1 MAEDKKTRLELEEQ
15 KKIANE
21 VREAFDAK
29 SSKLRK
35 SYSADAQKL
44 LDEIEKY
51 NGNVTESMIGKRLE
65 TFLKNEKN
73 IPSEFFKKELKHL
86 PGWVPDHLLEDF
98 YTSIDSIIKWQ
109 TSQYYYRRTMR
120 TKRYGAFLDRYF
132 RIMNEYHSMGIYG
145 CDIASLY
152 KEKLPQD
159 ILCYYRDGNSNGYRI
174 VSEYWIQAELDRGNA
189 ELEEVLMDI
198 MFGESAQARL
208 TTNILR
214 GIYMSSST
222 RLHEAVGK
230 LLIAAKLQEGL
241 RQAIC
246 ENMDYGT
253 AGAFMTL
260 FRVIKENDLLRF
272 SSVMRAVATW
282 TGLVADEESKLDH
295 IQKKQLLLIDT
306 YLNDENARREALSG
320 EDAMQ
325 IYLALWSYGFF
336 DVDEACHVMNK
347 LALDGS
353 RHQRLVFGTYIR
365 AMSLGKVYT
374 HSVAKEFIKRFP
386 DEMDTM
392 AVIMPSFMS
401 DYQPYMNSLIYK
413 DGRSYNNELKKMTF
427 AEVDKYFDNR
437 KECQEMYDILMGIL
451 ERMPKKRLEFDPCV
465 FPWNAEYLDRS
476 AIIMRLAVCASALK
490 DEDKITHIAEMVP
503 EIDSARYSRD
513 ALLLL
518 LVREPAND
526 RQRAILV
533 EAVADKETY
542 TRNKAAMIVKD
553 MKFLPENYVQLENML
568 KYKKSDIRE
577 TVLSILYKLDGD
589 DMDDLIGRLLADSK
603 EEKRTA
609 GLDLLLQLKND
620 ENRQELFKKCV
631 CRLDD
636 ISTKVSTKEEIL
648 IKEIKD
654 SGADRAGAAEGYG
667 LYDVNVDYEPVFDK
681 SYLAECL
688 ELYKK
693 YFPESGIANGDL
705 CKTAKSES
713 AFAKLKSKILPKKKA
728 EESDSEV
735 INILRKLDAFVDEYK
750 NYEYE
755 MADGEIG
762 LLGEMGGI
770 VYWNRDK
777 VACEELW
784 IEFYEKNIQT
794 PYMCMQLHMYLNGY
808 NSDKK
813 DFKKYCESFILDMF
827 GNIYR
832 EEVPT
837 FGYLAIARSVIG
849 FLYRRYVTDSDK
861 RRLAVVA
868 ADYLLGRSD
877 ELIYTFGGNKGGSS
891 ISGDDSKVYHRSVL
905 TNEQIMIITRWLAI
919 DGDSDIL
926 DVKENSDKARQNEED
941 FRHLF
946 PYNYA
951 LAKCHNF
958 NIPSDVVNDRD
969 SYYWVHTGSVMSVP
983 SLLNYIAAYSRGI
996 ISRDYMYKMAFEGN
1010 VLNRNLKCVSDVM
1023 RFITERNRK
1032 VQTRGYEWGFPE
1044 HDRLK
1049 SVRVILLHS
1058 PEGEFSETD
1067 SIRLDIAKK
1076 LYTDMSELVLAAEL
1090 TRGDTE
1096 TEFSQHIYGLTRV
1109 YGAEYFVRILAAL
1122 GKETLERS
1130 TYFNTGYYYNRQK
1143 VSKKNSM
1150 SHLLQACMPDAN
1162 DSAETLKAYLTGT
1175 DISDARLIEA
1185 AMYSPEWID
1194 IVGEYLGWD
1203 GFTAGCY
1210 YFMAHMNESFD
1221 DKRKAMIAR
1230 FTPLEVDELNDGA
1243 FDRTWFTE
1251 VYDRLGDKRFQ
1262 LIYKAAKYISDG
1274 AKHTRARKY
1283 ADAALGKYDET
1294 ELIAEIEAKR
1304 NKDLLMAVGI
1314 LPIENEEQ
1322 IKDRYM
1328 FLQKFKKESKQFGAQ
1343 RRASEA
1349 AAVSIAMRNMA
1360 INAGY
1365 QDVTRL
1371 TLRMESLMAQ
1381 DMAEYFKPHEVGEVT
1396 VWLEMED
1403 GGKCAVICEK
1413 NGKQLKSVPAKIKKD
1428 EYVLALMDAKKQ
1440 MAEQSRR
1447 TKAMLEDA
1455 MESQEEYTWA
1465 EIRGMLENPVI
1476 HDMVAALVFKVAEP
1490 DGVKA
1495 ELDNT
1500 ADSIMSGAN
1509 ELDDSKN
1516 VVLGFAAEDGFN
1528 TFVATSIGD
1537 ADIADT
1543 VSKSTENN
1551 STEKTGLN
1559 LMNLSDDTKLTVAH
1573 PFHMYMVGKWHDIQ
1587 KYVFDNKIVQPFKQ
1601 VFRELYVKTEEEMNM
1616 EHSLRYAGNQIQPKK
1631 TLGCLRSRHWVA
1643 DIEDGLQKVYYKEN
1657 IVAQIY
1663 ALADWFSPADIE
1675 SPTLEWVVFSDR
1687 KTGKNMRIKDIPDI
1701 IFSEVM
1707 RDVDMAVSV
1716 AHAGGVDPETSHS
1729 TVEMRKAIAEF
1740 TMPLFRL
1747 TNVTFTKNHA
1757 VIEGKRANYTV
1768 HLGSGVVHQEAGPM
1782 INVLPVHSQRRG
1794 RIFLPFVDDDP
1805 KTSEV
1810 LTKILFFAEDNK
1822 IKDPY
1827 ILSQIEA

>member
-1 MAEDKKTRLELEEQ
+1 M
-15 KKIANE
+15 
-21 VREAFDAK
+21 
-29 SSKLRK
+29 
-35 SYSADAQKL
+35 
-44 LDEIEKY
+44 DE
-51 NGNVTESMIGKRLE
+51 
-65 TFLKNEKN
+65 
-73 IPSEFFKKELKHL
+73 H
-86 PGWVPDHLLEDF
+86 
-98 YTSIDSIIKWQ
+98 
-109 TSQYYYRRTMR
+109 
-120 TKRYGAFLDRYF
+120 
-132 RIMNEYHSMGIYG
+132 
-145 CDIASLY
+145 
-152 KEKLPQD
+152 
-159 ILCYYRDGNSNGYRI
+159 
-174 VSEYWIQAELDRGNA
+174 
-189 ELEEVLMDI
+189 
-198 MFGESAQARL
+198 
-208 TTNILR
+208 
-214 GIYMSSST
+214 
-222 RLHEAVGK
+222 
-230 LLIAAKLQEGL
+230 
-241 RQAIC
+241 
-246 ENMDYGT
+246 
-253 AGAFMTL
+253 
-260 FRVIKENDLLRF
+260 
-272 SSVMRAVATW
+272 
-282 TGLVADEESKLDH
+282 
-295 IQKKQLLLIDT
+295 
-306 YLNDENARREALSG
+306 
-320 EDAMQ
+320 
-325 IYLALWSYGFF
+325 
-336 DVDEACHVMNK
+336 
-347 LALDGS
+347 
-353 RHQRLVFGTYIR
+353 
-365 AMSLGKVYT
+365 
-374 HSVAKEFIKRFP
+374 
-386 DEMDTM
+386 
-392 AVIMPSFMS
+392 
-401 DYQPYMNSLIYK
+401 
-413 DGRSYNNELKKMTF
+413 
-427 AEVDKYFDNR
+427 
-437 KECQEMYDILMGIL
+437 
-451 ERMPKKRLEFDPCV
+451 
-465 FPWNAEYLDRS
+465 
-476 AIIMRLAVCASALK
+476 
-490 DEDKITHIAEMVP
+490 
-503 EIDSARYSRD
+503 
-513 ALLLL
+513 
-518 LVREPAND
+518 
-526 RQRAILV
+526 
-533 EAVADKETY
+533 
-542 TRNKAAMIVKD
+542 
-553 MKFLPENYVQLENML
+553 
-568 KYKKSDIRE
+568 
-577 TVLSILYKLDGD
+577 
-589 DMDDLIGRLLADSK
+589 
-603 EEKRTA
+603 
-609 GLDLLLQLKND
+609 
-620 ENRQELFKKCV
+620 
-631 CRLDD
+631 
-636 ISTKVSTKEEIL
+636 
-648 IKEIKD
+648 
-654 SGADRAGAAEGYG
+654 
-667 LYDVNVDYEPVFDK
+667 
-681 SYLAECL
+681 
-688 ELYKK
+688 
-693 YFPESGIANGDL
+693 
-705 CKTAKSES
+705 
-713 AFAKLKSKILPKKKA
+713 
-728 EESDSEV
+728 
-735 INILRKLDAFVDEYK
+735 K

-762 LLGEMGGI
+762 LLGEMGRI

-868 ADYLLGRSD
+868 ADYLLGRND
-877 ELIYTFGGNKGGSS
+877 ELIYTFGGKKGGSS
-891 ISGDDSKVYHRSVL
+891 ASGDESKVYHRSVL
-905 TNEQIMIITRWLAI
+905 TNEQIMIITNWLTI
-919 DGDSDIL
+919 NGDSNIL
-926 DVKENSDKARQNEED
+926 DVKEDSDEARQNEED

-1067 SIRLDIAKK
+1067 STRLDIAKK

-1150 SHLLQACMPDAN
+1150 SHLLQACVPDVN
-1162 DSAETLKAYLTGT
+1162 DNAETLKTYLAGT

-1230 FTPLEVDELNDGA
+1230 FTPLEVNELNDGA

-1251 VYDRLGDKRFQ
+1251 VYDKLGDKRFQ

-1283 ADAALGKYDET
+1283 ADAALGKYDEP

-1314 LPIENEEQ
+1314 LPIEDEEQ

-1328 FLQKFKKESKQFGAQ
+1328 FLQKFKKESRQFGAQ

-1349 AAVSIAMRNMA
+1349 AAVSTAMQNMA

-1381 DMAEYFKPHEVGEVT
+1381 DMAEYFKPHEDGEVT
-1396 VWLEMED
+1396 IWLEMED

-1465 EIRGMLENPVI
+1465 EIKGMLENPVI

-1490 DGVKA
+1490 DGVNA

-1516 VVLGFAAEDGFN
+1516 VVLGFAAEDGLNVF
-1528 TFVATSIGD
+1528 G
-1537 ADIADT
+1537 
-1543 VSKSTENN
+1543 EN
-1551 STEKTGLN
+1551 
-1559 LMNLSDDTKLTVAH
+1559 MNLSDDTKLTVAH
-1573 PFHMYMVGKWHDIQ
+1573 PFHMYTVGKWHDIQ

-1687 KTGKNMRIKDIPDI
+1687 KTGKEMRIKDIPDI

-1827 ILSQIEA
+1827 ILEQIER

>member
-1 MAEDKKTRLELEEQ
+1 
-15 KKIANE
+15 
-21 VREAFDAK
+21 
-29 SSKLRK
+29 
-35 SYSADAQKL
+35 
-44 LDEIEKY
+44 
-51 NGNVTESMIGKRLE
+51 
-65 TFLKNEKN
+65 
-73 IPSEFFKKELKHL
+73 
-86 PGWVPDHLLEDF
+86 
-98 YTSIDSIIKWQ
+98 
-109 TSQYYYRRTMR
+109 
-120 TKRYGAFLDRYF
+120 
-132 RIMNEYHSMGIYG
+132 
-145 CDIASLY
+145 
-152 KEKLPQD
+152 
-159 ILCYYRDGNSNGYRI
+159 
-174 VSEYWIQAELDRGNA
+174 
-189 ELEEVLMDI
+189 
-198 MFGESAQARL
+198 
-208 TTNILR
+208 
-214 GIYMSSST
+214 
-222 RLHEAVGK
+222 
-230 LLIAAKLQEGL
+230 
-241 RQAIC
+241 
-246 ENMDYGT
+246 
-253 AGAFMTL
+253 
-260 FRVIKENDLLRF
+260 
-272 SSVMRAVATW
+272 
-282 TGLVADEESKLDH
+282 
-295 IQKKQLLLIDT
+295 
-306 YLNDENARREALSG
+306 
-320 EDAMQ
+320 MQ

-336 DVDEACHVMNK
+336 DISEACTIMLD
-347 LALDGS
+347 LAMTGS
-353 RHQRLVFGTYIR
+353 RHQRMVFGTYIR
-365 AMSLGKVYT
+365 TVNLSKVYT
-374 HSVAKEFIKRFP
+374 GIVAKEFIKKFS
-386 DEMDTM
+386 DELDTM

-401 DYQPYMNSLIYK
+401 DYQTSMVRCIYE
-413 DGRSYNNELKKMTF
+413 DGKRYNGKIKKMEY
-427 AEVDKYFDNR
+427 AEIGKYFDSEE
-437 KECQEMYDILMGIL
+437 ECLQMYAILMGIL
-451 ERMPKKRLEFDPCV
+451 SGIPKKRLEIAPCV
-465 FPWNAEYLDRS
+465 FPWNVAYLDRS
-476 AIIMRLAVCASALK
+476 AIIMRLAMCACALR
-490 DEDKITHIAEMVP
+490 DEEKITEIAAMIP
-503 EIDSARYSRD
+503 EIDSSSYSRD
-513 ALLLL
+513 ILLLFL
-518 LVREPAND
+518 IREPAND
-526 RQRAILV
+526 RQRVILV
-533 EAVADKETY
+533 DAVADKETY
-542 TRNKAAMIVKD
+542 TRNSAAKLVKD
-553 MKFLPENYVQLENML
+553 MELSPENYVQLENML

-589 DMDDLIGRLLADSK
+589 DMDSLIGRLLADSK

-620 ENRQELFKKCV
+620 EIRQKLFKKCV
-631 CRLDD
+631 CRLDG

-654 SGADRAGAAEGYG
+654 SGADRAGADEGYG
-667 LYDVNVDYEPVFDK
+667 LYDVNADYEPVFDQD
-681 SYLAECL
+681 YLAECL
-688 ELYKK
+688 ELYRK
-693 YFPESGIANGDL
+693 YFPESGIANDNL
-705 CKTAKSES
+705 RKDAKNAG
-713 AFAKLKSKILPKKKA
+713 AFAKLKSKLLPKNKEA
-728 EESDSEV
+728 ELDSEV
-735 INILRKLDAFVDEYK
+735 INILRKFDAFVDEHK
-750 NYEYE
+750 NDEYE

-762 LLGEMGGI
+762 LLGEAG
-770 VYWNRDK
+770 RDIYVDHNK
-777 VACEELW
+777 VICEELW
-784 IEFYEKNIQT
+784 IDFYEKNIQT
-794 PYMCMQLHMYLNGY
+794 PYMCMQLYVYLNGY
-808 NSDKK
+808 NSDKQ
-813 DFKKYCESFILDMF
+813 DFKKYCESFMLDMF
-827 GNIYR
+827 GNLYL
-832 EEVPT
+832 EEGPT
-837 FGYLAIARSVIG
+837 FGYFATVRSVIG

-868 ADYLLGRSD
+868 ADYLLGRND

-891 ISGDDSKVYHRSVL
+891 ISGDDSKVYYRSVL

-926 DVKENSDKARQNEED
+926 DVKENSDEARQNEEN
-941 FRHLF
+941 FMHLF

-951 LAKCHNF
+951 LARCHDF
-958 NIPSDVVNDRD
+958 KIPSDVVNDRD
-969 SYYWVHTGSVMSVP
+969 SYYWVYMSDVMSVP
-983 SLLNYIAAYSRGI
+983 DLLNYIAAYSRGL
-996 ISRDYMYKMAFEGN
+996 ISKDYMYKMAFEGN
-1010 VLNRNLKCVSDVM
+1010 PLDKSLKCVSDVM

-1032 VQTRGYEWGFPE
+1032 VQTRGYEWGYTE
-1044 HDRLK
+1044 RERLR
-1049 SVRVILLHS
+1049 SVRQILLHS
-1058 PEGEFSETD
+1058 PEGESSETD
-1067 SIRLDIAKK
+1067 EKRLDIAKK

-1096 TEFSQHIYGLTRV
+1096 TEFSPYIYGLTRI
-1109 YGAEYFVRILAAL
+1109 YGAEYFVKILSAL
-1122 GKETLERS
+1122 GRETLERS
-1130 TYFNTGYYYNRQK
+1130 TYFNSGYYGGERQK
-1143 VSKKNSM
+1143 VSKKNSL
-1150 SHLLQACMPDAN
+1150 SHLLQSCMPDSN
-1162 DSAETLKAYLTGT
+1162 DSAETLKTYLAGT
-1175 DISDARLIEA
+1175 DISDSRLIEA
-1185 AMYSPEWID
+1185 AMYAPEWID
-1194 IVGEYLGWD
+1194 IVGEYLSWD

-1210 YFMAHMNESFD
+1210 YFIAHMNESFD
-1221 DKRKAMIAR
+1221 DKRRAMIAR
-1230 FTPLEVDELNDGA
+1230 FTPLEELELNNGA

-1251 VYDRLGDKRFQ
+1251 VYEKLGDKRFQ

-1283 ADAALGKYDET
+1283 ADAALGKYNES

-1349 AAVSIAMRNMA
+1349 AAVSTAMRNMA

-1371 TLRMESLMAQ
+1371 TLRMESLVVQGMT
-1381 DMAEYFKPHEVGEVT
+1381 EYFQPHEVGEVT

-1500 ADSIMSGAN
+1500 ADSIMSGTN

-1516 VVLGFAAEDGFN
+1516 VVLGFVAEDGLNVF
-1528 TFVATSIGD
+1528 G
-1537 ADIADT
+1537 
-1543 VSKSTENN
+1543 ENI
-1551 STEKTGLN
+1551 K
-1559 LMNLSDDTKLTVAH
+1559 LSDDTKLTVAH
-1573 PFHMYMVGKWHDIQ
+1573 PFHMYMAGKWHDIQ

-1827 ILSQIEA
+1827 ILGQIEA

>member
-1 MAEDKKTRLELEEQ
+1 
-15 KKIANE
+15 
-21 VREAFDAK
+21 
-29 SSKLRK
+29 
-35 SYSADAQKL
+35 
-44 LDEIEKY
+44 
-51 NGNVTESMIGKRLE
+51 
-65 TFLKNEKN
+65 
-73 IPSEFFKKELKHL
+73 
-86 PGWVPDHLLEDF
+86 
-98 YTSIDSIIKWQ
+98 
-109 TSQYYYRRTMR
+109 MR
-120 TKRYGAFLDRYF
+120 
-132 RIMNEYHSMGIYG
+132 
-145 CDIASLY
+145 
-152 KEKLPQD
+152 Q
-159 ILCYYRDGNSNGYRI
+159 
-174 VSEYWIQAELDRGNA
+174 
-189 ELEEVLMDI
+189 
-198 MFGESAQARL
+198 
-208 TTNILR
+208 
-214 GIYMSSST
+214 
-222 RLHEAVGK
+222 
-230 LLIAAKLQEGL
+230 
-241 RQAIC
+241 
-246 ENMDYGT
+246 
-253 AGAFMTL
+253 
-260 FRVIKENDLLRF
+260 
-272 SSVMRAVATW
+272 
-282 TGLVADEESKLDH
+282 
-295 IQKKQLLLIDT
+295 
-306 YLNDENARREALSG
+306 
-320 EDAMQ
+320 
-325 IYLALWSYGFF
+325 
-336 DVDEACHVMNK
+336 
-347 LALDGS
+347 
-353 RHQRLVFGTYIR
+353 
-365 AMSLGKVYT
+365 
-374 HSVAKEFIKRFP
+374 
-386 DEMDTM
+386 
-392 AVIMPSFMS
+392 
-401 DYQPYMNSLIYK
+401 
-413 DGRSYNNELKKMTF
+413 
-427 AEVDKYFDNR
+427 
-437 KECQEMYDILMGIL
+437 
-451 ERMPKKRLEFDPCV
+451 
-465 FPWNAEYLDRS
+465 
-476 AIIMRLAVCASALK
+476 
-490 DEDKITHIAEMVP
+490 
-503 EIDSARYSRD
+503 
-513 ALLLL
+513 
-518 LVREPAND
+518 
-526 RQRAILV
+526 
-533 EAVADKETY
+533 
-542 TRNKAAMIVKD
+542 
-553 MKFLPENYVQLENML
+553 
-568 KYKKSDIRE
+568 
-577 TVLSILYKLDGD
+577 
-589 DMDDLIGRLLADSK
+589 
-603 EEKRTA
+603 
-609 GLDLLLQLKND
+609 
-620 ENRQELFKKCV
+620 
-631 CRLDD
+631 
-636 ISTKVSTKEEIL
+636 
-648 IKEIKD
+648 
-654 SGADRAGAAEGYG
+654 
-667 LYDVNVDYEPVFDK
+667 
-681 SYLAECL
+681 
-688 ELYKK
+688 
-693 YFPESGIANGDL
+693 
-705 CKTAKSES
+705 
-713 AFAKLKSKILPKKKA
+713 
-728 EESDSEV
+728 
-735 INILRKLDAFVDEYK
+735 
-750 NYEYE
+750 
-755 MADGEIG
+755 
-762 LLGEMGGI
+762 
-770 VYWNRDK
+770 
-777 VACEELW
+777 
-784 IEFYEKNIQT
+784 
-794 PYMCMQLHMYLNGY
+794 
-808 NSDKK
+808 
-813 DFKKYCESFILDMF
+813 
-827 GNIYR
+827 
-832 EEVPT
+832 
-837 FGYLAIARSVIG
+837 
-849 FLYRRYVTDSDK
+849 
-861 RRLAVVA
+861 
-868 ADYLLGRSD
+868 
-877 ELIYTFGGNKGGSS
+877 
-891 ISGDDSKVYHRSVL
+891 
-905 TNEQIMIITRWLAI
+905 
-919 DGDSDIL
+919 
-926 DVKENSDKARQNEED
+926 
-941 FRHLF
+941 
-946 PYNYA
+946 
-951 LAKCHNF
+951 
-958 NIPSDVVNDRD
+958 
-969 SYYWVHTGSVMSVP
+969 
-983 SLLNYIAAYSRGI
+983 
-996 ISRDYMYKMAFEGN
+996 
-1010 VLNRNLKCVSDVM
+1010 
-1023 RFITERNRK
+1023 
-1032 VQTRGYEWGFPE
+1032 
-1044 HDRLK
+1044 
-1049 SVRVILLHS
+1049 ILLHS

-1067 SIRLDIAKK
+1067 EKRLDIAKK
-1076 LYTDMSELVLAAEL
+1076 LYTDMSELVLSAEL

-1096 TEFSQHIYGLTRV
+1096 TEFSPYIYGLTRIF
-1109 YGAEYFVRILAAL
+1109 GAEYFVRILSAL

-1150 SHLLQACMPDAN
+1150 SHLLQACVPDAN

-1251 VYDRLGDKRFQ
+1251 VYERLGDKRFQ

-1283 ADAALGKYDET
+1283 ADAALGKYVEP
-1294 ELIAEIEAKR
+1294 ELMAEIEAKR

-1349 AAVSIAMRNMA
+1349 AAVSTAMRNMA

-1371 TLRMESLMAQ
+1371 TLRMESLVVQGMR
-1381 DMAEYFKPHEVGEVT
+1381 EYFQPHEVGEVT

-1440 MAEQSRR
+1440 MTEQSRR

-1490 DGVKA
+1490 DGVKT
-1495 ELDNT
+1495 ELDST

-1509 ELDDSKN
+1509 KLDDSKN
-1516 VVLGFAAEDGFN
+1516 VVLGFATEDGFN

-1543 VSKSTENN
+1543 VSNSMENN
-1551 STEKTGLN
+1551 SSEKTGLN
-1559 LMNLSDDTKLTVAH
+1559 LMNMSDDTKLTVAH
-1573 PFHMYMVGKWHDIQ
+1573 PFHMYTAGKWHDIQ

-1601 VFRELYVKTEEEMNM
+1601 VFRELYVKTDEEMNM

-1827 ILSQIEA
+1827 ILGQIEQ

>member
-1 MAEDKKTRLELEEQ
+1 MKKGVTMAEDKKTRIELEEQ
-15 KKIANE
+15 KKIAND
-21 VREAFDAK
+21 VRIAFGEA
-29 SSKLRK
+29 SGRLRQR
-35 SYSADAQKL
+35 YNAEIQRV
-44 LDEIEKY
+44 LDEIDEY
-51 NGNVTESMIGKRLE
+51 NGSVLRTDMGKSLKS
-65 TFLKNEKN
+65 FLLQEGSR
-73 IPSEFFKKELKHL
+73 PSDFFKKIIKKM
-86 PGWVPDHLLEDF
+86 PGWVPEYLLDDF
-98 YTSIDSIIKWQ
+98 YLSIDSVNKWQ
-109 TSQYYYRRTMR
+109 VSESYYRRTIR
-120 TKRYGAFLDRYF
+120 NKSYAAFISKTWN
-132 RIMNEYHSMGIYG
+132 IMSEYHRMGMYG
-145 CDIASLY
+145 TDIVSLY
-152 KEKLPQD
+152 REKLPDD
-159 ILCYYRDGNSNGYRI
+159 ILCLYRDNLSHSYI
-174 VSEYWIQAELDRGNA
+174 SVSEYWIQAELDRGNK
-189 ELEEVLMDI
+189 ELEDIFMDI
-198 MFGESAQARL
+198 IFGESAQTGL
-208 TTNILR
+208 TISIIR
-214 GIYMSSST
+214 GIFMSSNT
-222 RLHEAVGK
+222 RLHEALGK
-230 LLIAAKLQEGL
+230 LLVAAKLQEGL

-253 AGAFMTL
+253 AESFMTM
-260 FRVIKENDLLRF
+260 FRVVKENDLLRY
-272 SSVMRAVATW
+272 SSVVRAVATW
-282 TGLVADEESKLDH
+282 TGLIANEESKIDR
-295 IQKKQLLLIDT
+295 IQTKQLLLIDT
-306 YLNDENARREALSG
+306 YLNDENARREALSS
-320 EDAMQ
+320 EDEMQ

-336 DVDEACHVMNK
+336 DISEACTIMLD
-347 LALDGS
+347 LAMTGS
-353 RHQRLVFGTYIR
+353 RHQRMVFGTYIR
-365 AMSLGKVYT
+365 TVNLSKVYT
-374 HSVAKEFIKRFP
+374 GIVAKEFIKKFS
-386 DEMDTM
+386 DELDTM

-401 DYQPYMNSLIYK
+401 DYQTSMVRCIYE
-413 DGRSYNNELKKMTF
+413 DGKRYNGKIKKMEY
-427 AEVDKYFDNR
+427 AEIGKYFDSEE
-437 KECQEMYDILMGIL
+437 ECLQMYAILMGIL
-451 ERMPKKRLEFDPCV
+451 SGIPKKRLEIAPCV
-465 FPWNAEYLDRS
+465 FPWNVAYLDRS
-476 AIIMRLAVCASALK
+476 AIIMRLAMCACALR
-490 DEDKITHIAEMVP
+490 DEEKITEIAAMIP
-503 EIDSARYSRD
+503 EIDSSSYSRD
-513 ALLLL
+513 ILLLFL
-518 LVREPAND
+518 IREPAND
-526 RQRAILV
+526 RQRVILV
-533 EAVADKETY
+533 DAVADKETY
-542 TRNKAAMIVKD
+542 TRNSAAKLVKD
-553 MKFLPENYVQLENML
+553 MELSPENYVQLENML

-589 DMDDLIGRLLADSK
+589 DMDSLIGRLLADSK

-620 ENRQELFKKCV
+620 EIRQKLFKKCV
-631 CRLDD
+631 RRLDG

-654 SGADRAGAAEGYG
+654 SGADRAGADEGYG
-667 LYDVNVDYEPVFDK
+667 LYDVNADYEPVFDQD
-681 SYLAECL
+681 YLAECL
-688 ELYKK
+688 ELYRK
-693 YFPESGIANGDL
+693 YFPESGIANDNL
-705 CKTAKSES
+705 RKDAKNAG
-713 AFAKLKSKILPKKKA
+713 AFAKLKSKLLPKNKEA
-728 EESDSEV
+728 ELDSEV
-735 INILRKLDAFVDEYK
+735 INILRKFDAFVDEHK
-750 NYEYE
+750 NDEYE

-762 LLGEMGGI
+762 LLGEAG
-770 VYWNRDK
+770 RDIYVDHNK
-777 VACEELW
+777 VICENLW
-784 IEFYEKNIQT
+784 IDFYEKNIQT
-794 PYMCMQLHMYLNGY
+794 SYMCMQLYVYLNGY
-808 NSDKK
+808 NSDKQ
-813 DFKKYCESFILDMF
+813 DFKKYCESFMLDMF
-827 GNIYR
+827 GNLYL
-832 EEVPT
+832 EEGPT
-837 FGYLAIARSVIG
+837 FGYFATVRSVIG

-868 ADYLLGRSD
+868 ADYLLGRND

-891 ISGDDSKVYHRSVL
+891 ISGDDSKVYYRSVL

-926 DVKENSDKARQNEED
+926 DVKENSDEARQNEEN
-941 FRHLF
+941 FMHLF

-951 LAKCHNF
+951 LARCHDF
-958 NIPSDVVNDRD
+958 KIPSDVVNDRD
-969 SYYWVHTGSVMSVP
+969 SYYWVYMSDVMSVP
-983 SLLNYIAAYSRGI
+983 DLLNYIAAYSRGL
-996 ISRDYMYKMAFEGN
+996 ISKDYMYKMAFEGN
-1010 VLNRNLKCVSDVM
+1010 PLDKSLKCVSDVM

-1032 VQTRGYEWGFPE
+1032 VQTRGYEWGYTE
-1044 HDRLK
+1044 RERLR
-1049 SVRVILLHS
+1049 SVRQILLHS
-1058 PEGEFSETD
+1058 PEGESSETD
-1067 SIRLDIAKK
+1067 EKRLDIAKK

-1096 TEFSQHIYGLTRV
+1096 TEFSPYIYGLTRI
-1109 YGAEYFVRILAAL
+1109 YGAEYFVKILSAL
-1122 GKETLERS
+1122 GRETLERS
-1130 TYFNTGYYYNRQK
+1130 TYFNSGYYGGERQK
-1143 VSKKNSM
+1143 VSKKNSL
-1150 SHLLQACMPDAN
+1150 SHLLQSCMPDSN
-1162 DSAETLKAYLTGT
+1162 DSAETLKTYLAGT
-1175 DISDARLIEA
+1175 DISDSRLIEA
-1185 AMYSPEWID
+1185 AMYAPEWID

-1210 YFMAHMNESFD
+1210 YFIAHMNESFD
-1221 DKRKAMIAR
+1221 DKRRAMIAR
-1230 FTPLEVDELNDGA
+1230 FTPLEELELNNGA

-1251 VYDRLGDKRFQ
+1251 VYEKLGDKRFQ

-1283 ADAALGKYDET
+1283 ADAALGKYNES

-1349 AAVSIAMRNMA
+1349 AAVSTAMRNMA

-1371 TLRMESLMAQ
+1371 TLRMESLVVQGMR
-1381 DMAEYFKPHEVGEVT
+1381 EYFQPHEVGEVT

-1490 DGVKA
+1490 DGVKT

-1516 VVLGFAAEDGFN
+1516 VVLGFATEDGLNVF
-1528 TFVATSIGD
+1528 G
-1537 ADIADT
+1537 
-1543 VSKSTENN
+1543 ENI
-1551 STEKTGLN
+1551 K
-1559 LMNLSDDTKLTVAH
+1559 LSDDTKLTVAH
-1573 PFHMYMVGKWHDIQ
+1573 PFHMYMAGKWHDIQ

-1827 ILSQIEA
+1827 ILGQIEA

>member
-1 MAEDKKTRLELEEQ
+1 M
-15 KKIANE
+15 
-21 VREAFDAK
+21 
-29 SSKLRK
+29 
-35 SYSADAQKL
+35 
-44 LDEIEKY
+44 
-51 NGNVTESMIGKRLE
+51 
-65 TFLKNEKN
+65 
-73 IPSEFFKKELKHL
+73 
-86 PGWVPDHLLEDF
+86 
-98 YTSIDSIIKWQ
+98 
-109 TSQYYYRRTMR
+109 
-120 TKRYGAFLDRYF
+120 
-132 RIMNEYHSMGIYG
+132 
-145 CDIASLY
+145 
-152 KEKLPQD
+152 
-159 ILCYYRDGNSNGYRI
+159 
-174 VSEYWIQAELDRGNA
+174 
-189 ELEEVLMDI
+189 
-198 MFGESAQARL
+198 
-208 TTNILR
+208 
-214 GIYMSSST
+214 
-222 RLHEAVGK
+222 
-230 LLIAAKLQEGL
+230 
-241 RQAIC
+241 
-246 ENMDYGT
+246 
-253 AGAFMTL
+253 
-260 FRVIKENDLLRF
+260 
-272 SSVMRAVATW
+272 
-282 TGLVADEESKLDH
+282 
-295 IQKKQLLLIDT
+295 
-306 YLNDENARREALSG
+306 
-320 EDAMQ
+320 
-325 IYLALWSYGFF
+325 
-336 DVDEACHVMNK
+336 
-347 LALDGS
+347 
-353 RHQRLVFGTYIR
+353 
-365 AMSLGKVYT
+365 
-374 HSVAKEFIKRFP
+374 
-386 DEMDTM
+386 
-392 AVIMPSFMS
+392 
-401 DYQPYMNSLIYK
+401 
-413 DGRSYNNELKKMTF
+413 
-427 AEVDKYFDNR
+427 
-437 KECQEMYDILMGIL
+437 
-451 ERMPKKRLEFDPCV
+451 
-465 FPWNAEYLDRS
+465 
-476 AIIMRLAVCASALK
+476 
-490 DEDKITHIAEMVP
+490 
-503 EIDSARYSRD
+503 
-513 ALLLL
+513 
-518 LVREPAND
+518 
-526 RQRAILV
+526 
-533 EAVADKETY
+533 
-542 TRNKAAMIVKD
+542 
-553 MKFLPENYVQLENML
+553 
-568 KYKKSDIRE
+568 
-577 TVLSILYKLDGD
+577 
-589 DMDDLIGRLLADSK
+589 
-603 EEKRTA
+603 
-609 GLDLLLQLKND
+609 LQLKND
-620 ENRQELFKKCV
+620 ENRQKLFADCV
-631 CRLDD
+631 GHIDAMQRE
-636 ISTKVSTKEEIL
+636 SANGRSSVTTKEQIL
-648 IKEIKD
+648 IREIKNV
-654 SGADRAGAAEGYG
+654 GTDRAGADEGYG
-667 LYDVNVDYEPVFDK
+667 LYDVNADYEPIFDK
-681 SYLAECL
+681 SYLAECF

-693 YFPESGIANGDL
+693 YFPESGIANDNL
-705 CKTAKSES
+705 CKTAKSEG
-713 AFAKLKSKILPKKKA
+713 AFAKLKSKIVPKKKDTT
-728 EESDSEV
+728 SDSEV
-735 INILRKLDAFVDEYK
+735 INILRKFDAFVDEHK
-750 NYEYE
+750 NDEYE
-755 MADGEIG
+755 MTDGEIG
-762 LLGEMGGI
+762 LLGESGGNI
-770 VYWNRDK
+770 YVNRDK

-784 IEFYEKNIQT
+784 VDFYEKNIQT
-794 PYMCMQLHMYLNGY
+794 PYMCMQLYVYLNGY
-808 NSDKK
+808 NSDKQ
-813 DFKKYCESFILDMF
+813 DFKKYCESFMADMF
-827 GNIYR
+827 GNIYI
-832 EEVPT
+832 EECPA
-837 FGYLAIARSVIG
+837 FGYLAISRAVIG
-849 FLYRRYVTDSDK
+849 FLYRRYVMDSDK
-861 RRLAVVA
+861 KRLAVVA
-868 ADYLLGRSD
+868 ADYLLGRND

-905 TNEQIMIITRWLAI
+905 TNEQIMIITWWLAI

-926 DVKENSDKARQNEED
+926 DVKEDSDEARQNEEN
-941 FRHLF
+941 FMHLF

-951 LAKCHNF
+951 LAKSHNF
-958 NIPSDVVNDRD
+958 NIPSDVVNDRN
-969 SYYWVHTGSVMSVP
+969 SYYWVHTGSVMPVP
-983 SLLNYIAAYSRGI
+983 GLQNYIAAYSRGL
-996 ISRDYMYKMAFEGN
+996 ISKDYMYKMAFEGN
-1010 VLNRNLKCVSDVM
+1010 SLDRSLKCVSDVM

-1032 VQTRGYEWGFPE
+1032 VQTRGYEWGYTE
-1044 HDRLK
+1044 RERLR
-1049 SVRVILLHS
+1049 SVRQILLHS

-1067 SIRLDIAKK
+1067 EKRLDIAKK
-1076 LYTDMSELVLAAEL
+1076 LYTDMSELVLSAEL

-1096 TEFSQHIYGLTRV
+1096 TEFSPYIYGLTRIF
-1109 YGAEYFVRILAAL
+1109 GAEYFVRILSAL

-1150 SHLLQACMPDAN
+1150 SHLLQACVPDAN

-1251 VYDRLGDKRFQ
+1251 VYERLGDKRFQ

-1283 ADAALGKYDET
+1283 ADAALGKYDEP
-1294 ELIAEIEAKR
+1294 ELMAEIEAKR

-1328 FLQKFKKESKQFGAQ
+1328 FLQKFKKESRQFGAQ

-1349 AAVSIAMRNMA
+1349 AAVSTAMRNMA

-1371 TLRMESLMAQ
+1371 TLRMESLVVQGMR
-1381 DMAEYFKPHEVGEVT
+1381 EYFQPHEVGEVT

-1428 EYVLALMDAKKQ
+1428 EYVLTLMDAKKQ

-1447 TKAMLEDA
+1447 TKSMLEDA

-1495 ELDNT
+1495 ELDNA

-1509 ELDDSKN
+1509 ELYDSKN
-1516 VVLGFAAEDGFN
+1516 VVLGFATEDGFN

-1551 STEKTGLN
+1551 SSKKTGLN

-1573 PFHMYMVGKWHDIQ
+1573 SFHMYMAGKWHDIQ

-1827 ILSQIEA
+1827 ILGQIEQ

>member
-1 MAEDKKTRLELEEQ
+1 MKKGVTMAEDKKTRIELEEQ
-15 KKIANE
+15 KKIAND
-21 VREAFDAK
+21 VRIAFGEA
-29 SSKLRK
+29 SGRLRQR
-35 SYSADAQKL
+35 YNAEIQRV
-44 LDEIEKY
+44 LDEIDEY
-51 NGNVTESMIGKRLE
+51 NGSVLRTDMGKSLKS
-65 TFLKNEKN
+65 FLLQEGSR
-73 IPSEFFKKELKHL
+73 PSDFFKKIIKKM
-86 PGWVPDHLLEDF
+86 PGWVPEYLLDDF
-98 YTSIDSIIKWQ
+98 YLSIDSVNKWQ
-109 TSQYYYRRTMR
+109 VSESYYRRTIR
-120 TKRYGAFLDRYF
+120 NKSYAAFISKTWN
-132 RIMNEYHSMGIYG
+132 IMSEYHRMGMYG
-145 CDIASLY
+145 TDIVSLY
-152 KEKLPQD
+152 REKLPDD
-159 ILCYYRDGNSNGYRI
+159 ILCLYRDNLSHSYI
-174 VSEYWIQAELDRGNA
+174 SVSEYWIQAELDRGNK
-189 ELEEVLMDI
+189 ELEDIFMDI
-198 MFGESAQARL
+198 IFGESAQTGL
-208 TTNILR
+208 TISIIR
-214 GIYMSSST
+214 GIFMSSNT
-222 RLHEAVGK
+222 RLHEALGK
-230 LLIAAKLQEGL
+230 LLVAAKLQEGL

-253 AGAFMTL
+253 AESFMTM
-260 FRVIKENDLLRF
+260 FRVVKENDLLRY
-272 SSVMRAVATW
+272 SSVVRAVATW
-282 TGLVADEESKLDH
+282 TGLIANEESKIDR
-295 IQKKQLLLIDT
+295 IQTKQLLLIDT
-306 YLNDENARREALSG
+306 YLNDENARREALSS

-336 DVDEACHVMNK
+336 DISEACTIMLD
-347 LALDGS
+347 LAMTGS
-353 RHQRLVFGTYIR
+353 RHQRMVFGTYIR
-365 AMSLGKVYT
+365 TVNLSKVYT
-374 HSVAKEFIKRFP
+374 GIVAKEFIKKFS
-386 DEMDTM
+386 DELDTM

-401 DYQPYMNSLIYK
+401 DYQTSMVRCIYE
-413 DGRSYNNELKKMTF
+413 DGKRYNGKIKKMEY
-427 AEVDKYFDNR
+427 AEIGKYFDSEE
-437 KECQEMYDILMGIL
+437 ECLQMYAILMGIL
-451 ERMPKKRLEFDPCV
+451 SGIPKKRLEIAPCV
-465 FPWNAEYLDRS
+465 FPWNVAYLDRS
-476 AIIMRLAVCASALK
+476 AIIMRLAMCACALR
-490 DEDKITHIAEMVP
+490 DEEKITEIAAMIP
-503 EIDSARYSRD
+503 EIDSSSYSRD
-513 ALLLL
+513 ILLLFL
-518 LVREPAND
+518 IREPAND
-526 RQRAILV
+526 RQRVILV
-533 EAVADKETY
+533 DAVADKETY
-542 TRNKAAMIVKD
+542 TRNSAAKLVKD
-553 MKFLPENYVQLENML
+553 MELSPENYVQLENML

-589 DMDDLIGRLLADSK
+589 DMDSLIGRLLADSK

-620 ENRQELFKKCV
+620 ETRQKLFKKCV
-631 CRLDD
+631 CRIDG

-654 SGADRAGAAEGYG
+654 SGADRAGADEGYG
-667 LYDVNVDYEPVFDK
+667 LYDVNADYEPVFDQD
-681 SYLAECL
+681 YLAECL
-688 ELYKK
+688 ELYRK
-693 YFPESGIANGDL
+693 YFPESGIANDNL
-705 CKTAKSES
+705 RKDAKNAG
-713 AFAKLKSKILPKKKA
+713 AFAKLKSKLLPKNKEA
-728 EESDSEV
+728 ELDSEV
-735 INILRKLDAFVDEYK
+735 INILRKFDAFVDEHK
-750 NYEYE
+750 NDEYE

-762 LLGEMGGI
+762 LLGEAG
-770 VYWNRDK
+770 RDIYVDHNK
-777 VACEELW
+777 VICENLW
-784 IEFYEKNIQT
+784 IDFYEKNIRT
-794 PYMCMQLHMYLNGY
+794 PYMCMQLYVYLNGY
-808 NSDKK
+808 NSDKQ
-813 DFKKYCESFILDMF
+813 DFKKYCESFMLDMF
-827 GNIYR
+827 GNLYL
-832 EEVPT
+832 EEGPT
-837 FGYLAIARSVIG
+837 FGYFATVRSVIG

-868 ADYLLGRSD
+868 ADYLLGRND

-891 ISGDDSKVYHRSVL
+891 ISGDDSKVYYRSVL
-905 TNEQIMIITRWLAI
+905 TNEQIMIVTRWLAI

-926 DVKENSDKARQNEED
+926 DVKENSDEARQNEEN
-941 FRHLF
+941 FMHLF

-951 LAKCHNF
+951 LARCHDF
-958 NIPSDVVNDRD
+958 KIPSDVVNDRD
-969 SYYWVHTGSVMSVP
+969 SYYWVYMSDVMSVP
-983 SLLNYIAAYSRGI
+983 DLLNYIAAYSRGL
-996 ISRDYMYKMAFEGN
+996 ISKDYMYKMAFEGN
-1010 VLNRNLKCVSDVM
+1010 PLDKSLKCVSDVM

-1032 VQTRGYEWGFPE
+1032 VQTRGYEWGYTE
-1044 HDRLK
+1044 RERLR
-1049 SVRVILLHS
+1049 SVRQILLHS
-1058 PEGEFSETD
+1058 PEGESSETD
-1067 SIRLDIAKK
+1067 EKRLDIAKK

-1096 TEFSQHIYGLTRV
+1096 TEFSPYIYGLTRI
-1109 YGAEYFVRILAAL
+1109 YGAEYFVKILSAL
-1122 GKETLERS
+1122 GRETLERS
-1130 TYFNTGYYYNRQK
+1130 TYFNSGYYGGERQK
-1143 VSKKNSM
+1143 VSKKNSL
-1150 SHLLQACMPDAN
+1150 SHLLQSCMPDSN
-1162 DSAETLKAYLTGT
+1162 DSAETLKTYLAGT

-1185 AMYSPEWID
+1185 AMYAPEWID

-1210 YFMAHMNESFD
+1210 YFIAHMNESFD
-1221 DKRKAMIAR
+1221 DKRRAMIAR
-1230 FTPLEVDELNDGA
+1230 FTPLEELELNNGA

-1251 VYDRLGDKRFQ
+1251 VYEKLGDKRFQ

-1283 ADAALGKYDET
+1283 ADAALGKYNES

-1371 TLRMESLMAQ
+1371 TLRMESLVVQGMT
-1381 DMAEYFKPHEVGEVT
+1381 EYFQPHEVGEVT

-1500 ADSIMSGAN
+1500 ADSIMSGTN

-1516 VVLGFAAEDGFN
+1516 VVLGFVAEDGLNVF
-1528 TFVATSIGD
+1528 G
-1537 ADIADT
+1537 
-1543 VSKSTENN
+1543 ENI
-1551 STEKTGLN
+1551 K
-1559 LMNLSDDTKLTVAH
+1559 LSDDTKLTVAH
-1573 PFHMYMVGKWHDIQ
+1573 PFHMYMAGKWHDIQ

-1827 ILSQIEA
+1827 ILGQIEA